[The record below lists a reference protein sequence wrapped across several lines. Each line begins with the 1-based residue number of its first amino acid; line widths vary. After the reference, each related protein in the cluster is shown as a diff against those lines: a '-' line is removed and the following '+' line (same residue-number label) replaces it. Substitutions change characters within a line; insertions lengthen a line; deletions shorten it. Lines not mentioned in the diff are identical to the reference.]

1 MKHSTSLKFLDTY
14 SYERY
19 NNFDNLET
27 RSRFYPLQVPLAGSP
42 IMYPC
47 KELTSGTEAERFIAE
62 LAYYTQGILRCEP
75 QNPYFY
81 HAAVPSAR
89 GIHPCDCYYLIFSEK
104 WLALRY
110 NKLFNAFELC
120 RVCDEKDISFSPEKE
135 RVYVL
140 VASDIW
146 RLGAF
151 YGAFSYVLSMID
163 AGHIIAQLMLI
174 AEKFGCSVSRC
185 DSVYTEE
192 YGMVFGIDISELIPV
207 SIISIDIPGSLEI
220 AFTSPS
226 EYQPHNRIVS
236 YSNDVG
242 RFSFLSDVL
251 DRVKTCCKNNQNTF
265 MPCGGL
271 RLISDG
277 AIIGNLYRVFKERS
291 SGQSSLGTFSLTP
304 QLLISEVEQIA
315 RDIYATVESLGNDII
330 SNIRIFV
337 NDAAIEDGIPDK
349 KNGIHLFSEIE
360 PSEFIHDSH
369 TMLNV
374 ASMSFIVIT
383 TFDRDRY
390 LDKYDDLAIGR
401 IYTDAGAIMHL
412 VSLCLTEKGFFTRP
426 LKNIN
431 EKYIEGLPFM
441 ADNERVS
448 YMLIAGCDNTYSVKL
463 PYSEI

>member
-1 MKHSTSLKFLDTY
+1 
-14 SYERY
+14 
-19 NNFDNLET
+19 
-27 RSRFYPLQVPLAGSP
+27 
-42 IMYPC
+42 
-47 KELTSGTEAERFIAE
+47 
-62 LAYYTQGILRCEP
+62 
-75 QNPYFY
+75 
-81 HAAVPSAR
+81 VPSAR

-104 WLALRY
+104 WLVLRY

-120 RVCDEKDISFSPEKE
+120 CVCNEKEISFSPEKE
-135 RVYVL
+135 IVYVL
-140 VASDIW
+140 VVSDIW

-151 YGAFSYVLSMID
+151 YGAFSYVLSMLD
-163 AGHIIAQLMLI
+163 AGHIISQLMLI
-174 AEKFGCSVSRC
+174 GEKFGCSVSRC

-192 YGMVFGIDISELIPV
+192 YGKVFGIDISELIPV
-207 SIISIDIPGSLEI
+207 SIISIDIPGSLEST
-220 AFTSPS
+220 FTSPS
-226 EYQPHNRIVS
+226 EYQPHSRIVS

-242 RFSFLSDVL
+242 RFSFLCDVL
-251 DRVKTCCKNNQNTF
+251 DRVKTCCKNKQNTF
-265 MPCGGL
+265 MPCGRP

-277 AIIGNLYRVFKERS
+277 AITNDLYRAFKERS
-291 SGQSSLGTFSLTP
+291 SGQSSLGTFSLMP
-304 QLLISEVEQIA
+304 QLLISKVEQIA
-315 RDIYATVESLGNDII
+315 RDIYATVESLGDDII

-349 KNGIHLFSEIE
+349 KNGIRLFSEIE

-383 TFDRDRY
+383 TFDCDRY
-390 LDKYDDLAIGR
+390 LDKYGDLAIGR

-441 ADNERVS
+441 EDNERVS
-448 YMLIAGCDNTYSVKL
+448 YMLIAGCENTYSVKL